1 MNTKSLS
8 GLALATMFA
17 LMPAT
22 TAQAAVASTL
32 RAKTVSIAAA
42 AKTGSLTIAVRTSKG
57 AAGKGMLV
65 ELLKNRGDMP
75 PIHATTNDSGYA
87 HFDRLPA
94 DWYLALV
101 YDTDGSLIAWSMVKV
116 TPDRPATMIIGTT
129 PLEP

>member
-1 MNTKSLS
+1 MNTKSLP

-17 LMPAT
+17 LMPAMNVH
-22 TAQAAVASTL
+22 AAATSTVRAS
-32 RAKTVSIAAA
+32 TVSIAAA

-57 AAGKGMLV
+57 AAGKGVLV

-75 PIHATTNDSGYA
+75 PIHATTNASGYA

-94 DWYLALV
+94 DSYLALV

-116 TPDRPATMIIGTT
+116 TPDRPAAMILGLT